1 MARVVGIGKQ
11 SRDNEN
17 NKNNYW
23 VLVKFMEKARRQQ
36 KH

>member
-11 SRDNEN
+11 CRDNEN

-23 VLVKFMEKARRQQ
+23 VLLIDIF
-36 KH
+36 

>member
-17 NKNNYW
+17 NKNNYC
-23 VLVKFMEKARRQQ
+23 VLLIDIF
-36 KH
+36 

>member
-23 VLVKFMEKARRQQ
+23 VLLIDIF
-36 KH
+36 